1 MKIVIY
7 TVNGKSFDQQH
18 SAYSEV
24 CKMGKEVELLGDNQH
39 ETLYLVDGKAVS
51 VQRSE
56 LEVSPQLYDIVL
68 SLEF

>member
-1 MKIVIY
+1 MKITIY
-7 TVNGKSFDQQH
+7 TVNGKSFDLYK

-24 CKMGKEVELLGDNQH
+24 CKMGENVELLGDNQH
-39 ETLYLVDGKAVS
+39 ETLYLVDGKPVA

-56 LEVSPQLYDIVL
+56 LEISPQLYDIIL